1 MSEADSGSDS
11 QEVGAYDAPGLE
23 ELDLLERGGI
33 HEQILAPALVI
44 LPDPESRVDSR
55 ARVLGRIPLERLDT
69 AATAAGFASSMLAPG
84 TRVALRGARE
94 TATGDPV
101 GRPAL
106 VVYEGSCIH
115 PHLLGLM
122 VAHPLEPDERF
133 SLYDEAGRP
142 TACFVGRLDSIP
154 PTMPISEELP
164 WPDELGPG
172 EVVRIVYD
180 EDRGR
185 AEALV
190 LRSESVL
197 DVETSWWR
205 RHTEL
210 PTLRWM
216 ANARRPLPQLE
227 LLALV
232 LALGSLPLALWGTHL
247 GLVLAAVALLLG
259 VHTSSLLPRVRR
271 LRKRQSSA
279 ASASSPEARFMVTD
293 DALARGT
300 RPLGQAALM
309 GGLTYVLVAPT
320 DRSGVAATV
329 LLAAGAASVLLSL
342 FQARLMLRGRPA
354 DVFALPEPHAVASR
368 LGFRWPAAIDGA
380 PVVES
385 LTLMV
390 ATVGMVELC
399 WSVLA
404 AAAVARLWRW
414 FVAGSLP
421 LGLEERLLGSS
432 SPPSD
437 GDASRAT
444 LDPERP

>member
-1 MSEADSGSDS
+1 MGDADSGNEPQDVASHD
-11 QEVGAYDAPGLE
+11 DPTGLE
-23 ELDLLERGGI
+23 DFDLLERGGI

-44 LPDPESRVDSR
+44 LPDPESRVDLS
-55 ARVLGRIPLERLDT
+55 ARVLGRVPLERLYT
-69 AATAAGFASSMLAPG
+69 AATAAGFSSSILAPG
-84 TRVALRGARE
+84 TRVPISGARE
-94 TATGDPV
+94 LATGDPV

-154 PTMPISEELP
+154 PSMPISEELP
-164 WPDELGPG
+164 WPEELGPG
-172 EVVRIVYD
+172 DVVRIVYD
-180 EDRGR
+180 EDRSR

-190 LRSESVL
+190 VRSENVL

-205 RHTEL
+205 RHAEL

-232 LALGSLPLALWGTHL
+232 LAVGSLPLALWGTHL
-247 GLVLAAVALLLG
+247 GLVLAALALLLG

-271 LRKRQSSA
+271 LRRPRVSA
-279 ASASSPEARFMVTD
+279 ASAGGEARFMVSD

-380 PVVES
+380 PVVET
-385 LTLMV
+385 LTVVV
-390 ATVGMVELC
+390 ATAGAIELC

-421 LGLEERLLGSS
+421 FGLEERLPGSS
-432 SPPSD
+432 AISSD
-437 GDASRAT
+437 TEAGRVT
-444 LDPERP
+444 LDVERS